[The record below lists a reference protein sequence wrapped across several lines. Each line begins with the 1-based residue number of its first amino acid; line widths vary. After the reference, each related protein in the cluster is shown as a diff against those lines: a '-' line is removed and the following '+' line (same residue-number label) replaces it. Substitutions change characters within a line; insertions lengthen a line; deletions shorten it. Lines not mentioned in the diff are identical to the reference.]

1 MRNLLSLLSLVS
13 LAAVGFVAASC
24 SHDNMVTN
32 PNSAM
37 PVITQIQPN
46 PTHSASVLI
55 IAGTH
60 FDQTATFDLRQGGV
74 VKVTLSQPI
83 LATGTPSSGIQINA
97 TIPAGAALG
106 KYEACV
112 TTSTGTGCGPALVE
126 VF

>member
-1 MRNLLSLLSLVS
+1 MRNVPRLLVLL
-13 LAAVGFVAASC
+13 AIVGFVATSC

-32 PNSAM
+32 PSGAK

-55 IAGTH
+55 IAGTR
-60 FDQTATFDLRQGGV
+60 FDQTATFDLRQGGM
-74 VKVTLSQPI
+74 VKATLTGAI
-83 LATGTPSSGIQINA
+83 LATGTPATGIQINA
-97 TIPAGAALG
+97 TIPAGTALG